1 MKTLLLLTGLWL
13 FCAVAATAQSV
24 PAGSS
29 ETINIPELIANAL
42 GNGKSAKLLSE
53 YTYTLRMAQRSADKK
68 GRITEESE
76 TFEAYF
82 PTLKR
87 KGETKFV
94 LIKTKENDRP
104 LTSERLERERQKAT
118 DRLLKAENEA
128 QKQQAD
134 EKPSDKPDEK
144 SIGVYF
150 RINAGSFF
158 SGVSLDVR
166 TLMKSCE
173 FDSPHREMIEGR
185 EAIAL
190 NFKPKAG
197 TSFEKE
203 ERYLAQSAGTIWID
217 AADKVLVR
225 VEGWPR
231 ATATHSGNSAGSPAF
246 VYEQMRLPDG
256 HWLPRLG
263 RMNGV
268 AHSALLGSKYDFVFE
283 FSNYQRFW
291 SEIQGVKMSK
301 PGEKP

>member
-1 MKTLLLLTGLWL
+1 MRTLLLLTSLCL
-13 FCAVAATAQSV
+13 ICAVAAQAQSA

-29 ETINIPELIANAL
+29 EVVNIPELIENAL
-42 GNGKSAKLLSE
+42 GNGNAAKLLSE

-94 LIKTKENDRP
+94 LIKTRENDRP
-104 LTSERLERERQKAT
+104 VPPEKLERERQKAT
-118 DRLLKAENEA
+118 ERLLKAEDEA
-128 QKQQAD
+128 QRQQTD
-134 EKPSDKPDEK
+134 EKNRAGGDEK
-144 SIGVYF
+144 SVGVYF

-158 SGVSLDVR
+158 SSISLDVR

-173 FDSPHREMIEGR
+173 FDSPRREIIEGR
-185 EAIAL
+185 KAVAL
-190 NFKPKAG
+190 SFRPKAG
-197 TSFEKE
+197 ASFEKE

-231 ATATHSGNSAGSPAF
+231 TASARSGNPAF
-246 VYEQMRLPDG
+246 VYEQTRLPDG

-283 FSNYQRFW
+283 FNNYQRFW